1 MNYKIKKG
9 DRFLCLED
17 YVMDD
22 ERIAYS
28 KGKIYKS
35 DLDGRITDNE
45 FDVLHEMEGQNDFFE
60 YFELVVSDLKLLNK
74 SKLEEALKQSISL
87 LMQTTEF
94 EVLES
99 FKLKVAE
106 LKKVLEENNSQPLT
120 ITCRVLPFVADS
132 LVQTLKKIKDEQRT
146 KTSKQHRSPQ

>member
-45 FDVLHEMEGQNDFFE
+45 FDVHHEMEEQNDFFE
-60 YFELVVSDLKLLNK
+60 YFELVVSGLKLVNK
-74 SKLEEALKQSISL
+74 SKLKEALKQSISL

-99 FKLKVAE
+99 FKLKVSE
-106 LKKVLEENNSQPLT
+106 LKKVLEENNY
-120 ITCRVLPFVADS
+120 
-132 LVQTLKKIKDEQRT
+132 
-146 KTSKQHRSPQ
+146 

>member
-22 ERIAYS
+22 ERIAYT
-28 KGKIYKS
+28 KGYIYQS

-45 FDVLHEMEGQNDFFE
+45 FDVLHEMEGQNDFFK
-60 YFELVVSDLKLLNK
+60 YFQLVFCDLKLPNK
-74 SKLEEALKQSISL
+74 SRLEEALKQSISL

-106 LKKVLEENNSQPLT
+106 LKKVLEENNS
-120 ITCRVLPFVADS
+120 
-132 LVQTLKKIKDEQRT
+132 
-146 KTSKQHRSPQ
+146 

>member
-45 FDVLHEMEGQNDFFE
+45 FDVLHEMDGQNDFFE
-60 YFELVVSDLKLLNK
+60 YFQLVFCDLKLPNK
-74 SKLEEALKQSISL
+74 SRLEEALKQSISL

-99 FKLKVAE
+99 FKLKVSE
-106 LKKVLEENNSQPLT
+106 LQKVLEEP
-120 ITCRVLPFVADS
+120 
-132 LVQTLKKIKDEQRT
+132 
-146 KTSKQHRSPQ
+146 KTQSCY

>member
-9 DRFLCLED
+9 DSFLCLED

-35 DLDGRITDNE
+35 DLDDRITDNE
-45 FDVLHEMEGQNDFFE
+45 FDVHHEMECQNDFFE
-60 YFELVVSDLKLLNK
+60 YFELVVSDL
-74 SKLEEALKQSISL
+74 KLEEALKQSISL

-99 FKLKVAE
+99 FKLKVSE
-106 LKKVLEENNSQPLT
+106 LQKVLEENNS
-120 ITCRVLPFVADS
+120 
-132 LVQTLKKIKDEQRT
+132 
-146 KTSKQHRSPQ
+146 

>member
-45 FDVLHEMEGQNDFFE
+45 FDVQHEMEGENDFFE
-60 YFELVVSDLKLLNK
+60 YFELVFSGLKLVNK

-106 LKKVLEENNSQPLT
+106 LQKVLEE
-120 ITCRVLPFVADS
+120 
-132 LVQTLKKIKDEQRT
+132 LKT
-146 KTSKQHRSPQ
+146 

>member
-60 YFELVVSDLKLLNK
+60 YFELVVSDLKLVNK
-74 SKLEEALKQSISL
+74 SKLEIY
-87 LMQTTEF
+87 
-94 EVLES
+94 
-99 FKLKVAE
+99 
-106 LKKVLEENNSQPLT
+106 KKEKGL
-120 ITCRVLPFVADS
+120 
-132 LVQTLKKIKDEQRT
+132 
-146 KTSKQHRSPQ
+146 